1 MIEKQGRRE
10 QLSYL
15 ASVVRLHN
23 RSAWRRVLVYAS
35 QPHAQTWLGLV
46 CDLPPYRSFPAV
58 NYHKDVDEC
67 AGYYSWLSHPNTL
80 IIVQTSYRPS
90 PRRCSRQLI
99 AVRFRC
105 YPGRSYSTT
114 ASSRSLALRYPT
126 ARAKTRSVNRRTKLC
141 SLANLFSLVTARAD
155 NPRIML
161 CTKAS
166 LRALCASVLS
176 VVFCTAAKLS
186 HSILIRSTVSAAVCV
201 VSTS

>member
-1 MIEKQGRRE
+1 MEAC
-10 QLSYL
+10 S
-15 ASVVRLHN
+15 ST
-23 RSAWRRVLVYAS
+23 VYAS
-35 QPHAQTWLGLV
+35 QPHAQTWLRPV
-46 CDLPPYRSFPAV
+46 FDLPPYHSFPAATTTEMWMYV
-58 NYHKDVDEC
+58 LVTTC
-67 AGYYSWLSHPNTL
+67 GSSSIL
-80 IIVQTSYRPS
+80 IIIRKSYRPN

-99 AVRFRC
+99 AVEFHC
-105 YPGRSYSTT
+105 DPGRSNSTT
-114 ASSRSLALRYPT
+114 ASPISLALKYSV
-126 ARAKTRSVNRRTKLC
+126 ARAETCSMAKRTKLC

-166 LRALCASVLS
+166 LRDLCASILS